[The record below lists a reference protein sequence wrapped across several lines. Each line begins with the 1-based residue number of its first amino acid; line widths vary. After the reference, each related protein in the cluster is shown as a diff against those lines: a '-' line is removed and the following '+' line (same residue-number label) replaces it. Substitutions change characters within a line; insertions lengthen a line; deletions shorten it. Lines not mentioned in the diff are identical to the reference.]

1 MSEWKLWTSNPPPS
15 GMKIEANFGPA
26 RMGYLGV
33 IKDPRKFE
41 AMMGSVRQVYWR
53 ELDGPAPVVE
63 DELVTKE
70 ERGQIDG

>member
-53 ELDGPAPVVE
+53 EVEHREENAPSP
-63 DELVTKE
+63 LAHKS
-70 ERGQIDG
+70 